1 MANFVG
7 GYSQI
12 DCSGIDLITAEK
24 QTIAG
29 IYAQVKNA
37 AKANK
42 AVLACN
48 MVFSQKPCTPV
59 YVMVNADPAGTT
71 TYVCTASTLQL
82 WVDKDDGVTVV
93 NMAPANRTATKS
105 KKED

>member
-1 MANFVG
+1 MATFTG

-12 DCSGIDLITAEK
+12 DCSGIDLITADK
-24 QTIAG
+24 QTIKG
-29 IYAQVKNA
+29 IYAQVKKA

-48 MVFSQKPCTPV
+48 MIFSQKPCTPA

-82 WVDKDDGVTVV
+82 WVDEDDGVTVV
-93 NMAPANRTATKS
+93 NMAPSNRSAAKTTK
-105 KKED
+105 